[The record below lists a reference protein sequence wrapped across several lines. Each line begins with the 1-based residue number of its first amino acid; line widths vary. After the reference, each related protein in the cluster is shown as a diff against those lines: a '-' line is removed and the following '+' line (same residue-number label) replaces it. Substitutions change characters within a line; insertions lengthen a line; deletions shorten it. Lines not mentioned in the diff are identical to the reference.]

1 MMIRSMGGLPPIY
14 RRLFPAFRWPTL
26 PAFLLLLLT
35 ATNAARAQDD
45 RSLTA
50 PIAWWWYDGASPEFI
65 SQVISENGA
74 RITDIEVETSP
85 FRFTVVLVKNEGP
98 YKQRWWW
105 YYDLAGPR
113 VDRSLAE
120 ERARI
125 VDIEL
130 VAVRPDARFAVV
142 LVENGGEQ
150 AKVSNW
156 TAGSVDAADDGAY
169 LANLSQSGMRLI
181 DFDPNDQLGGYT
193 TSVEIANEG
202 NDAVAWWWYPDVPPD
217 VITAKLQDNNARLV
231 DIEWKPAGRFSALM
245 VASRGEAWW
254 WYYDLTAEDV
264 NNYAQQNGARV
275 IDIETRWVNGQKRFA
290 TIMLQSRAQVEAP
303 AVTRAPVAAAP
314 PPSALGGDAIRRLV
328 PQAVRESDAGTAAG
342 FLCVIER
349 TAGETPALRVT
360 LTTENECAGQLVAD
374 VLFVGDGQF
383 GYFSE
388 LAGKERELTELKA
401 EGSPISIDYTV
412 LPDGTHRALE
422 YSY

>member
-1 MMIRSMGGLPPIY
+1 MIHSMRGSSQICRQL
-14 RRLFPAFRWPTL
+14 LSAFRWPAL
-26 PAFLLLLLT
+26 PAFLLLLLM

-74 RITDIEVETSP
+74 RITDIEVEGASP
-85 FRFTVVLVKNEGP
+85 PRFTVVLVKNEGA
-98 YKQRWWW
+98 YSRRWWW
-105 YYDLAGPR
+105 YYDLTGQR

-125 VDIEL
+125 ADIEL
-130 VAVRPDARFAVV
+130 IAVRPDARFAVV
-142 LVENGGEQ
+142 LVENSGEQ
-150 AKVSNW
+150 ATVSNW
-156 TAGSVDAADDGAY
+156 TAGSVDATDAGGY
-169 LANLSQSGMRLI
+169 LAHLSQSGMRLV
-181 DFDPNDQLGGYT
+181 DFDPNERLGGYT

-202 NDAVAWWWYPDVPPD
+202 AEAVAWWWYPDASPD
-217 VITAKLQDNNARLV
+217 VITSKLRDNNARLV
-231 DIEWKPAGRFSALM
+231 DIEWKETGRFSALM
-245 VASRGEAWW
+245 VESRGEAWW

-264 NNYAQQNGARV
+264 NNLAQQNGARV

-290 TIMLQSRAQVEAP
+290 AIMLQSRAQAEAP
-303 AVTRAPVAAAP
+303 AVTGAPAAAAP
-314 PPSALGGDAIRRLV
+314 ARPALGGDAIRRLV

-349 TAGETPALRVT
+349 TADETPDLRVT

-374 VLFVGDGQF
+374 VLFLGDGQF

-388 LAGKERELTELKA
+388 LASKERELNELKD
-401 EGSPISIDYTV
+401 EGTHISLEYTV
-412 LPDGTHRALE
+412 EPDGTHRALK